1 MRDSMTIHEEKF
13 KNALD
18 LINFLSPLNKSQW
31 SRSHIF
37 RGQPCASFVLAPS
50 ALRTKGAMAA
60 EQIVGRNLGGDIRQ
74 AHYEL
79 SLLDAF
85 LKGCDASGIAVTGDS
100 VAIRDKIYNLSM
112 EGALAFLPSRDF
124 KWPVKELFPL
134 LATAQHHGVP
144 TCLLDWTKRSYVAA
158 YFACSAALEAMH
170 SVKLSPHLAVWA
182 LDISDSQNWQ
192 SVKYVEMPG
201 SASANLAAQAGVFT
215 VTTLA
220 ASFGRGQESVSLE
233 NLNDIQRSSVQKPAL
248 TKCTLPITEAPKLL
262 SLCDEFGVKGST
274 LFPGYEGV
282 AREVRDRAFAGEFQ
296 KEAWLN
302 R

>member
-1 MRDSMTIHEEKF
+1 MTIHEEEF
-13 KNALD
+13 ENALE
-18 LINFLSPLNKSQW
+18 LINFLSPLNKTQW

-85 LKGCDASGIAVTGDS
+85 MKGCDASGIAVPSDS
-100 VAIRDKIYNLSM
+100 VAIRDRIKELSFQD
-112 EGALAFLPSRDF
+112 ALAAFQKDDF
-124 KWPVKELFPL
+124 EWPVEELLPL

-170 SVKLSPHLAVWA
+170 FVTLSGRLAVWA
-182 LDISDSQNWQ
+182 LDISDSRSWE
-192 SVKYVEMPG
+192 SVKYLEMPG

-220 ASFGRGQESVSLE
+220 ASYGGGQESVSLE
-233 NLNDIQRSSVQKPAL
+233 NLSDIQRSSAEKPVL

-282 AREVRDRAFAGEFQ
+282 AREVRDRAFAGEFH
-296 KEAWLN
+296 KEPWLN